1 MSETVTAFDLAR
13 DVLTASGPEA
23 ASFLQGQL
31 SQDVLA
37 LADGDF
43 AWSWLLAP
51 NGKVDALLRVTRLS
65 TDEWL
70 LDTDAGWGEP
80 VLTRLNRFKLRT
92 KVDIQPSTR
101 TVVGLRGAGWK
112 EAGGGLLGAGLV
124 LSPPWPG
131 VEGADVLLP
140 DGLPAGLDVRPA
152 DEYEARRILAGIPR
166 MGAELDERTIPAE
179 TGLVAM
185 TASFTKGCYT
195 GQELVARIDSRG
207 GNVPKRLRG
216 LRWASADASGPE
228 TPGPEA
234 PGPEAPGPETPGPET
249 PRPGSSA
256 AGSPVVP
263 GTELFTTD
271 GRAAG
276 IVTSVAPASGS
287 DTAAWVGLG
296 YVRRGVEI
304 DETLSTGP
312 LGTPVTQVELGR

>member
-1 MSETVTAFDLAR
+1 MSEDVTAFDLAR
-13 DVLTASGPEA
+13 DVLAASGPEA

-37 LADGDF
+37 LADGAF

-80 VLTRLNRFKLRT
+80 VLGRLNRFKLRT
-92 KVDIQPSTR
+92 KVDIQPSPR
-101 TVVGLRGAGWK
+101 RVVGLRGAGWE
-112 EAGGGLLGAGLV
+112 EAGDGVLGAGLV

-140 DGLPAGLDVRPA
+140 DGSPVALDVRSA
-152 DEYEARRILAGIPR
+152 DEYEASRILAGIPK

-207 GNVPKRLRG
+207 GNVPRHLRG
-216 LRWASADASGPE
+216 LRWAPAETSATERSGPG
-228 TPGPEA
+228 TA
-234 PGPEAPGPETPGPET
+234 
-249 PRPGSSA
+249 
-256 AGSPVVP
+256 VLP
-263 GTELFTTD
+263 GTELVTTE
-271 GRAAG
+271 GRVAG
-276 IVTSVAPASGS
+276 TVTSVAPARGS
-287 DTAAWVGLG
+287 AVPAWVGLG

-304 DETLSTGP
+304 DEVLSAGP
-312 LGTPVTQVELGR
+312 GGAPVTQVELGR